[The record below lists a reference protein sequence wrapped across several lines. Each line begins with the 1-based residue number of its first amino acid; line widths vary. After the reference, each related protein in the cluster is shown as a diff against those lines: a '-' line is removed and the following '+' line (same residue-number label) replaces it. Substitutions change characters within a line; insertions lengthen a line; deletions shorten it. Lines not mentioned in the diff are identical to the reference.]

1 MRIIRLKRA
10 GNGPSHDEEVRVL
23 CRRIERREKMKNY
36 LVTVNV
42 DGTVTNRLIRASSP
56 EEAEKEALECA
67 SQETTDLQAPS

>member
-1 MRIIRLKRA
+1 
-10 GNGPSHDEEVRVL
+10 
-23 CRRIERREKMKNY
+23 MKNY

-56 EEAEKEALECA
+56 EEAEKDALECA